1 MDMRSVIRACSVNEH
16 RGLWVRNSPR
26 TFRSKQNW
34 GKLYPIHIV
43 VRIKDWTAQTRPIS
57 DHQQDAGSRVG
68 EMTEGLGRIALR
80 TGSQEAENRMYE
92 TV

>member
-1 MDMRSVIRACSVNEH
+1 MGTEFSKNFSEQTKLGEVVS
-16 RGLWVRNSPR
+16 NSYR
-26 TFRSKQNW
+26 RQNQR
-34 GKLYPIHIV
+34 LEA
-43 VRIKDWTAQTRPIS
+43 AQTRPIS
-57 DHQQDAGSRVG
+57 GHQQDAGSRVG